1 VFACEVMEEWWRGC
15 GVCFVIC
22 MYSRAWK
29 LVNVVGLLD
38 LFVKDCGKVGSVVG
52 KDVEGGRYTVMLS
65 FISRNVIFLPYLT
78 WLYLPSDVGHA
89 PETTPLTVAPPA
101 IL

>member
-1 VFACEVMEEWWRGC
+1 MFACEVMEEWWRGC

-65 FISRNVIFLPYLT
+65 FISRNVIFCRTSPGCIYQVTLVTLRKPR
-78 WLYLPSDVGHA
+78 H
-89 PETTPLTVAPPA
+89 
-101 IL
+101 